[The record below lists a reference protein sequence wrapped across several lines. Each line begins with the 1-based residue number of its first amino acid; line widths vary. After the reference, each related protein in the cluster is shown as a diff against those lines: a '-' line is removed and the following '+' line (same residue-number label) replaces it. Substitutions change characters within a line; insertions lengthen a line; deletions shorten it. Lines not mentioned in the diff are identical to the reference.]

1 MRLARGRVTERPAE
15 GRRAN
20 RTRVGGLVQARGLP
34 DLDGPEM
41 REWRPNSSSG
51 PAHRGVDLTVEVGDV
66 DVRMPRDRTGT
77 FEPVTVP
84 KHARRLDGVARNV
97 ILRSAKGMTTR
108 DIQARLAEIY
118 DTEISRETISKI
130 RDRVATRDA
139 TLART

>member
-1 MRLARGRVTERPAE
+1 MAASLKGRLRVDVRTERESGGWCRHE
-15 GRRAN
+15 GCRISTAPRC
-20 RTRVGGLVQARGLP
+20 
-34 DLDGPEM
+34 
-41 REWRPNSSSG
+41 EWRPNSSSG

-84 KHARRLDGVARNV
+84 KHARRLDGLARNV